1 MRKYIYAS
9 YILWVL
15 GAVILGIVSKN
26 YYALL
31 MTYKES
37 LIDALGLAVREV
49 FGNNLEYYLTPC
61 RKREIADVRMMSFL
75 LLRQKG
81 MSFQEIGRTLGKHHT
96 SVIYGVRQAEAHIQ
110 YDKRFRHDYTQ
121 LKKAFQKFIAQ

>member
-1 MRKYIYAS
+1 MSENK
-9 YILWVL
+9 
-15 GAVILGIVSKN
+15 
-26 YYALL
+26 
-31 MTYKES
+31 TYKNAV
-37 LIDALGLAVREV
+37 LDALGNAVREV
-49 FGNNLEYYLTPC
+49 FGNNIEYYLTPC

-110 YDKRFRHDYTQ
+110 YDKRFRHDYNQ